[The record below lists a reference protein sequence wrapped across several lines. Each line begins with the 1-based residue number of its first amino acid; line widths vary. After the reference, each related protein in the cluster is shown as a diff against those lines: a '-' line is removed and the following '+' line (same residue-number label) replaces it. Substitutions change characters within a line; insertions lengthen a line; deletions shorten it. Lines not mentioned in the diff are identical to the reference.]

1 MKTTLK
7 PLLASLCLS
16 TASLLF
22 APAVM
27 AQVIKAADVHPQ
39 GYPNVV
45 AVQNMGEKLKQ
56 QTDGKLEI
64 KVFPG
69 GVLGDE
75 KQMIEQ
81 AQMGAIDMIRISMA
95 PVAAILPD
103 IEVFTL
109 PYVFRDEDHMHKV
122 IDGDIGKSIGEK
134 LTNNP
139 KSRLVFLGWMDSG
152 TRNLITKT
160 PVTTPE
166 ALKGMKI
173 RVQGSPVALA
183 TLKAMGA
190 NAVAMG
196 VSEVYSGMQT
206 GVIDGA
212 ENNPPTFVAHNYLP
226 IAKNYPLS
234 GHFITPEMLLYSK
247 VKWDKLSADDQ
258 QKILTLAREAQAEQ
272 RTLWQAYNADAVEK
286 MKAGGV
292 KFQEIDKAVF
302 VKATEPVRAQYG
314 DKHQHKLQ
322 PVGLEIG
329 ENPLDQR
336 PRNFGH
342 ICLFFLCEEAACAP
356 GAKPAARCH
365 NDHFHSY
372 RFG

>member
-7 PLLASLCLS
+7 PLVASLCLS

-22 APAVM
+22 APGVL

-45 AVQNMGEKLKQ
+45 AVEQMGEKLKQ

-81 AQMGAIDMIRISMA
+81 AQMGAIDMIRVSMA
-95 PVAAILPD
+95 PVAAILPE

-122 IDGDIGKSIGEK
+122 IDGDIGKQIGEK
-134 LTNNP
+134 LTSNP

-152 TRNLITKT
+152 TRNLITKN
-160 PVTTPE
+160 PVVKPE
-166 ALKGMKI
+166 DLKGMKI

-183 TLKAMGA
+183 TLKGMGA
-190 NAVAMG
+190 SAVAMG
-196 VSEVYSGMQT
+196 VSEVYSGLQT

-212 ENNPPTFVAHNYLP
+212 ENNPPTYIAHNYLP
-226 IAKNYPLS
+226 VAKNYTLS
-234 GHFITPEMLLYSK
+234 GHFIIPEMLLYSK
-247 VKWDKLSADDQ
+247 AKWDKLKPEQ
-258 QKILTLAREAQAEQ
+258 QQTILKLAREAQMEQ
-272 RTLWQAYNADAVEK
+272 RELWNAYNKQALDK

-292 KFQEIDKAVF
+292 QFHDIDKDYF
-302 VKATEPVRAQYG
+302 VKATEPVRKQYG
-314 DKHQHKLQ
+314 EKHQDLMKAIADVQ
-322 PVGLEIG
+322 
-329 ENPLDQR
+329 
-336 PRNFGH
+336 
-342 ICLFFLCEEAACAP
+342 
-356 GAKPAARCH
+356 
-365 NDHFHSY
+365 
-372 RFG
+372 

>member
-226 IAKNYPLS
+226 IAKNYTLS

-314 DKHQHKLQ
+314 DKHQDLMKAIAD
-322 PVGLEIG
+322 V
-329 ENPLDQR
+329 
-336 PRNFGH
+336 
-342 ICLFFLCEEAACAP
+342 
-356 GAKPAARCH
+356 K
-365 NDHFHSY
+365 
-372 RFG
+372 

>member
-45 AVQNMGEKLKQ
+45 AVQNMGEKLKE

-81 AQMGAIDMIRISMA
+81 AQMGAIDMIRVSMA

-152 TRNLITKT
+152 TRNLITKA

-166 ALKGMKI
+166 ALKGLKI

-226 IAKNYPLS
+226 IAKNYTLS

-258 QKILTLAREAQAEQ
+258 KKILTLAREAQAEQ
-272 RTLWQAYNADAVEK
+272 RTLWQAYNAEAVEK

-314 DKHQHKLQ
+314 DKHQELMKAIAD
-322 PVGLEIG
+322 V
-329 ENPLDQR
+329 
-336 PRNFGH
+336 
-342 ICLFFLCEEAACAP
+342 
-356 GAKPAARCH
+356 K
-365 NDHFHSY
+365 
-372 RFG
+372 

>member
-1 MKTTLK
+1 MKK
-7 PLLASLCLS
+7 RFIPALAGLCLS

-22 APAVM
+22 APALD

-56 QTDGKLEI
+56 QTNGELEI
-64 KVFPG
+64 KTFPG

-81 AQMGAIDMIRISMA
+81 AQMGAIDMIRVSMA
-95 PVAAILPD
+95 PVAAILPE

-122 IDGDIGKSIGEK
+122 IDGDIGKQIGDK
-134 LTNNP
+134 LTSNP

-152 TRNLITKT
+152 TRNLITKN
-160 PVTTPE
+160 PVVKPDD
-166 ALKGMKI
+166 LKGMKI
-173 RVQGSPVALA
+173 RVQGSPVAIG

-196 VSEVYSGMQT
+196 VSEVYSGLQT

-212 ENNPPTFVAHNYLP
+212 ENNPPTYIAHNYLP
-226 IAKNYPLS
+226 VAKHYTLS
-234 GHFITPEMLLYSK
+234 GHFIIPEMLLYSK
-247 VKWDKLSADDQ
+247 VKWDKLKPEQQ
-258 QKILTLAREAQAEQ
+258 QKILTLAREAQMEQ
-272 RTLWQAYNADAVEK
+272 RELWNAYNKQALDK

-292 KFQEIDKAVF
+292 QFHDIDKAFF
-302 VKATEPVRAQYG
+302 VNATAPVRDQYG
-314 DKHQHKLQ
+314 AKHQDLMKAIAD
-322 PVGLEIG
+322 V
-329 ENPLDQR
+329 
-336 PRNFGH
+336 
-342 ICLFFLCEEAACAP
+342 
-356 GAKPAARCH
+356 K
-365 NDHFHSY
+365 
-372 RFG
+372 

>member
-1 MKTTLK
+1 MKKRLI
-7 PLLASLCLS
+7 PAFAGLCLS

-22 APAVM
+22 APALH

-56 QTDGKLEI
+56 QTNGDLEI

-81 AQMGAIDMIRISMA
+81 AQMGAIDMIRVSMA
-95 PVAAILPD
+95 PVAAILPE

-109 PYVFRDEDHMHKV
+109 PYVLRDEDHMHKV
-122 IDGDIGKSIGEK
+122 IDGDIGKQIGDK
-134 LTNNP
+134 LTSSP

-152 TRNLITKT
+152 TRNLITKN
-160 PVTTPE
+160 PVIKPDD
-166 ALKGMKI
+166 LQGMKI
-173 RVQGSPVALA
+173 RVQGSPVAIG

-196 VSEVYSGMQT
+196 VSEVYSGLQT

-212 ENNPPTFVAHNYLP
+212 ENNPPTYIAHNYLP
-226 IAKNYPLS
+226 VAKHYTLS
-234 GHFITPEMLLYSK
+234 GHFIIPEMLLYSK
-247 VKWDKLSADDQ
+247 VKWDKLKPEQQ
-258 QKILTLAREAQAEQ
+258 QKILTLAREAQMEQ
-272 RTLWQAYNADAVEK
+272 RELWNAYNKQALDK

-292 KFQEIDKAVF
+292 QFHDIDKAYF
-302 VKATEPVRAQYG
+302 VKATEPVREQYG
-314 DKHQHKLQ
+314 AKHQALMQAIADVK
-322 PVGLEIG
+322 
-329 ENPLDQR
+329 
-336 PRNFGH
+336 
-342 ICLFFLCEEAACAP
+342 
-356 GAKPAARCH
+356 
-365 NDHFHSY
+365 
-372 RFG
+372 

>member
-45 AVQNMGEKLKQ
+45 AVQNMGEKLKE

-226 IAKNYPLS
+226 IAKNYTLS

-272 RTLWQAYNADAVEK
+272 RTLWQAYNADAVDK

-314 DKHQHKLQ
+314 DKHQDLMKAIAD
-322 PVGLEIG
+322 V
-329 ENPLDQR
+329 
-336 PRNFGH
+336 
-342 ICLFFLCEEAACAP
+342 
-356 GAKPAARCH
+356 K
-365 NDHFHSY
+365 
-372 RFG
+372 

>member
-1 MKTTLK
+1 MTLTAK
-7 PLLASLCLS
+7 PALAALFL
-16 TASLLF
+16 TAAAILGSP
-22 APAVM
+22 PAL
-27 AQVIKAADVHPQ
+27 AQPIRAADVHPE

-45 AVQNMGEKLKQ
+45 AVQQMGEKLSQ
-56 QTDGKLEI
+56 QTNGDLQI

-81 AQMGAIDMIRISMA
+81 AQLGAIDMIRVSMA

-109 PYVFRDEDHMHKV
+109 PYVFRDEEHMHKV
-122 IDGDIGKSIGEK
+122 IDGDIGKQIGDK
-134 LTNNP
+134 LTANP

-152 TRNLITKT
+152 TRNLITTK
-160 PVTTPE
+160 PVATPE

-173 RVQGSPVALA
+173 RVQGSPVAID

-196 VSEVYSGMQT
+196 VSEVYSSMQT

-212 ENNPPTFVAHNYLP
+212 ENNPPTFIAHNYLP
-226 IAKNYPLS
+226 VAKYYTLS

-247 VKWDKLSADDQ
+247 VKWDKLSADQQ
-258 QKILTLAREAQAEQ
+258 QKILTLAREAQMEQ
-272 RTLWQAYNADAVEK
+272 RELWNAYNTQALEK

-292 KFQEIDKAVF
+292 HFQEIDKVVF
-302 VKATEPVRAQYG
+302 VKATEPVRKAYA
-314 DKHQHKLQ
+314 DKHQDLMQ
-322 PVGLEIG
+322 AIADV
-329 ENPLDQR
+329 Q
-336 PRNFGH
+336 
-342 ICLFFLCEEAACAP
+342 
-356 GAKPAARCH
+356 
-365 NDHFHSY
+365 
-372 RFG
+372 

>member
-1 MKTTLK
+1 MKTK
-7 PLLASLCLS
+7 LLPSLAGLCLAG
-16 TASLLF
+16 ASLLITPVAF
-22 APAVM
+22 

-45 AVQNMGEKLKQ
+45 AVEHMGEKLKQ
-56 QTDGKLEI
+56 QTDGDLEI

-81 AQMGAIDMIRISMA
+81 AQLGAIDMIRVSMA

-122 IDGDIGKSIGEK
+122 IDGDIGKQIGDK
-134 LTNNP
+134 LTSNP

-152 TRNLITKT
+152 TRNLITRDPITK
-160 PVTTPE
+160 PE
-166 ALKGMKI
+166 DLKGKKI

-183 TLKAMGA
+183 TLRSMGA
-190 NAVAMG
+190 NAVSMG
-196 VSEVYSGMQT
+196 VSEVFSGLQS
-206 GVIDGA
+206 GIIDGA
-212 ENNPPTFVAHNYLP
+212 ENNPPTFIAHNYMP
-226 IAKNYPLS
+226 VTKNYTLS

-247 VKWDKLSADDQ
+247 VKWDKLSADQQ

-272 RTLWQAYNADAVEK
+272 RTLWDAYTADALEK

-292 KFQEIDKAVF
+292 QFHEIDKSYF
-302 VKATEPVRAQYG
+302 VNATEPVRKQYG
-314 DKHQHKLQ
+314 EKHQDLMNA
-322 PVGLEIG
+322 I
-329 ENPLDQR
+329 
-336 PRNFGH
+336 
-342 ICLFFLCEEAACAP
+342 AAVQ
-356 GAKPAARCH
+356 
-365 NDHFHSY
+365 
-372 RFG
+372 

>member
-1 MKTTLK
+1 MKK
-7 PLLASLCLS
+7 RFIPALAGLCLS

-22 APAVM
+22 APALY

-56 QTDGKLEI
+56 QTNGELEI
-64 KVFPG
+64 KTFPG

-81 AQMGAIDMIRISMA
+81 AQMGAIDMIRVSMA
-95 PVAAILPD
+95 PVAAILPE

-122 IDGDIGKSIGEK
+122 IDGDIGKQIGDK
-134 LTNNP
+134 LTSNP

-152 TRNLITKT
+152 TRNLITKN
-160 PVTTPE
+160 PVVKPDD
-166 ALKGMKI
+166 LKGMKI
-173 RVQGSPVALA
+173 RVQGSPVAIG

-196 VSEVYSGMQT
+196 VSEVYGGLQT

-212 ENNPPTFVAHNYLP
+212 ENNPPTYIAHNYLP
-226 IAKNYPLS
+226 VAKHYTLS
-234 GHFITPEMLLYSK
+234 GHFIIPEMLLYSK
-247 VKWDKLSADDQ
+247 VKWDKLKPEQQ
-258 QKILTLAREAQAEQ
+258 QKILTLAREAQMEQ
-272 RTLWQAYNADAVEK
+272 RELWNAYNKQALDK

-292 KFQEIDKAVF
+292 QFHEIDKAYF
-302 VKATEPVRAQYG
+302 VNATAPVRDQYG
-314 DKHQHKLQ
+314 AKHQDLMKAIAD
-322 PVGLEIG
+322 V
-329 ENPLDQR
+329 
-336 PRNFGH
+336 
-342 ICLFFLCEEAACAP
+342 
-356 GAKPAARCH
+356 K
-365 NDHFHSY
+365 
-372 RFG
+372 

>member
-27 AQVIKAADVHPQ
+27 AQEIKAADVHPQ

-226 IAKNYPLS
+226 IAKNYTLS

-314 DKHQHKLQ
+314 DKHQDLMKAIAD
-322 PVGLEIG
+322 V
-329 ENPLDQR
+329 
-336 PRNFGH
+336 
-342 ICLFFLCEEAACAP
+342 
-356 GAKPAARCH
+356 K
-365 NDHFHSY
+365 
-372 RFG
+372 

>member
-1 MKTTLK
+1 MKFKLLPTL
-7 PLLASLCLS
+7 AGLCLS
-16 TASLLF
+16 GATLLI
-22 APAVM
+22 PAAVN

-56 QTDGKLEI
+56 QTNGDLEI

-81 AQMGAIDMIRISMA
+81 AQMGAIDIIRVSMA

-152 TRNLITKT
+152 TRNLITRDPIVK
-160 PVTTPE
+160 PE
-166 ALKGMKI
+166 DLQGKKI

-190 NAVAMG
+190 NSIAMG
-196 VSEVYSGMQT
+196 VSEVFSGMQT

-226 IAKNYPLS
+226 VAKNYTLS

-247 VKWDKLSADDQ
+247 VKWDKLSADQQ

-272 RTLWQAYNADAVEK
+272 RTLWNAYNTDALAK

-292 KFQEIDKAVF
+292 QFHEIDKAYF
-302 VKATEPVRAQYG
+302 VKATEPVRKQFG
-314 DKHQHKLQ
+314 DKHQDLMNA
-322 PVGLEIG
+322 I
-329 ENPLDQR
+329 
-336 PRNFGH
+336 
-342 ICLFFLCEEAACAP
+342 AAVQ
-356 GAKPAARCH
+356 
-365 NDHFHSY
+365 
-372 RFG
+372 

>member
-1 MKTTLK
+1 MKMTVK
-7 PLLASLCLS
+7 PFVAALCLS
-16 TASLLF
+16 TATLLF
-22 APAVM
+22 TSYAS
-27 AQVIKAADVHPQ
+27 AQVIKAADVHPE

-45 AVQNMGEKLKQ
+45 AVQHMGDKLKQ
-56 QTDGKLEI
+56 QTGDKLEI

-81 AQMGAIDMIRISMA
+81 AQMGAIDMIRVSMA

-122 IDGDIGKSIGEK
+122 IDGDIGKQIGDK

-152 TRNLITKT
+152 TRNLITKE
-160 PVTTPE
+160 PVLKAE
-166 ALKGMKI
+166 DLKGMKI

-183 TLKAMGA
+183 TLKDMGA
-190 NAVAMG
+190 NSVAMG
-196 VSEVYSGMQT
+196 VSEVYSGLQT

-212 ENNPPTFVAHNYLP
+212 ENNPPTFIAHNYLP
-226 IAKNYPLS
+226 VAKNYTLS

-258 QKILTLAREAQAEQ
+258 QKIITLAHEAQLEQ
-272 RTLWQAYNADAVEK
+272 RELWKAYNDQALAK

-292 KFQEIDKAVF
+292 QFHEIDKTFF
-302 VKATEPVRAQYG
+302 VQATEPVRKAYG
-314 DKHQHKLQ
+314 EKHQDLMNAIADVQ
-322 PVGLEIG
+322 
-329 ENPLDQR
+329 
-336 PRNFGH
+336 
-342 ICLFFLCEEAACAP
+342 
-356 GAKPAARCH
+356 
-365 NDHFHSY
+365 
-372 RFG
+372 